1 VTSQKVLGSMEYSC
15 AVAGAK
21 LILVMGHTRCGAVG
35 AAVKFACLPETAGQA
50 TGCQHLDS
58 VVDDI
63 QKSIDLETCQ
73 HVTEMTADDRQSY
86 VDTVA
91 RRNVLTSIQSII
103 QQSDTLSKLVREGRV
118 AVVGGMYNVSTGE
131 IQFL

>member
-1 VTSQKVLGSMEYSC
+1 
-15 AVAGAK
+15 
-21 LILVMGHTRCGAVG
+21 
-35 AAVKFACLPETAGQA
+35 
-50 TGCQHLDS
+50 
-58 VVDDI
+58 
-63 QKSIDLETCQ
+63 
-73 HVTEMTADDRQSY
+73 MTADDRQSY

-118 AVVGGMYNVSTGE
+118 AVVGGMYDVSTGE